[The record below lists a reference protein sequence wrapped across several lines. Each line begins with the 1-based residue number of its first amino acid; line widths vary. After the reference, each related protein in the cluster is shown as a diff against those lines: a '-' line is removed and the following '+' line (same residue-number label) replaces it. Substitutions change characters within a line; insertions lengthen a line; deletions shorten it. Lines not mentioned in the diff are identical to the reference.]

1 MAERSWSSPGDSGT
15 SALLSSSVTVEVG
28 SPPGKDF
35 SHSVSTLDDD
45 SIMEIDPVDRP
56 DSRKENRDPLV
67 KVVSPAGGVD
77 RSKSPSP
84 G

>member
-1 MAERSWSSPGDSGT
+1 
-15 SALLSSSVTVEVG
+15 
-28 SPPGKDF
+28 
-35 SHSVSTLDDD
+35 
-45 SIMEIDPVDRP
+45 MEIDQVDRP

-67 KVVSPAGGVD
+67 KGVSPAGGMD